1 MFPIP
6 PIKKG
11 NVNLSVNRSIYLY
24 LGTGGYMTWI
34 GLKKKDD
41 WSGWFVVLASFR
53 RFDRIRLELQR
64 LLRDVW
70 DVALSDKSRDSE

>member
-11 NVNLSVNRSIYLY
+11 NVKLSVNHSIYLY

-34 GLKKKDD
+34 GLKKKD
-41 WSGWFVVLASFR
+41 V
-53 RFDRIRLELQR
+53 
-64 LLRDVW
+64 
-70 DVALSDKSRDSE
+70 